1 MAEKARRAVAC
12 KTEIMQF
19 LTEVM
24 RGELDAPKVSER
36 TKAAEL
42 LGRSKHIFSDK
53 AEKNKEGDKPLEV
66 KIWGEDELLD

>member
-1 MAEKARRAVAC
+1 MAEKGKRAVAC

-24 RGELDAPKVSER
+24 RGEVDAPKVSER

-42 LGRSKHIFSDK
+42 LGRGQHIFSEK
-53 AEKNKEGDKPLEV
+53 AEKNKEAGKALEV
-66 KIWGEDELLD
+66 RIWGDEDLQ